1 MNYKLLL
8 TIPVIIVFEIKF
20 FKTKFNRISIKIDY
34 VTRRLSKAFVLSIFE
49 NRCSQNINIKI

>member
-20 FKTKFNRISIKIDY
+20 FKTKFNRISIKCDY